1 MLGASASLRTH
12 YVMWAMGGTPAGG
25 RETYAPSEPFPLPM
39 PGRGP
44 PSGAVH
50 VLSGV
55 PHSGVLEVGR
65 RGVDA
70 FERADV
76 LAQPKGCWGFAP
88 IQPVCEIT
96 TDDTAAVEEAVRGL
110 QESVPGRRGGNVPC
124 A

>member
-1 MLGASASLRTH
+1 
-12 YVMWAMGGTPAGG
+12 MWAMGGTPAGG

-110 QESVPGRRGGNVPC
+110 QESVPGRRGRNVPC